1 MDCVIAIVIV
11 VELLQ
16 GEAGSGC
23 KLPDTELVIGCFC
36 IHVMMINLM
45 ITMNMIIELCQ
56 LDGCSNVSNNA

>member
-45 ITMNMIIELCQ
+45 ITMNMIIEL
-56 LDGCSNVSNNA
+56 DGCSNVSNNA